1 MMTLKQRRGTFLLS
15 TLVGGVFFRAG
26 DTAYA
31 ADPTYRFDI
40 PPETLSQALTD
51 FSQAAALQII
61 YSESVVKGRKTPGL
75 HGSYTAAEALD
86 TLLAGTDLRVDVNSS
101 GVLMVRARTIVDA
114 TRADV
119 AVKRDTP
126 DSRTRPRRPAA

>member
-1 MMTLKQRRGTFLLS
+1 MMTLKQRRGTLLLS
-15 TLVGGVFFRAG
+15 TLVGGVFLRAG
-26 DTAYA
+26 DAAYA

-61 YSESVVKGRKTPGL
+61 YSESVVKGRKTSGL

-86 TLLAGTDLRVDVNSS
+86 ALLSGTDLRVDINSS
-101 GVLMVRARTIVDA
+101 GVLMVRARTIIDA
-114 TRADV
+114 TRTDV
-119 AVKRDTP
+119 AAKRDTP
-126 DSRTRPRRPAA
+126 VQRTDRKAHV

>member
-1 MMTLKQRRGTFLLS
+1 MMTLKQRRGTLLLS
-15 TLVGGVFFRAG
+15 TLVGGVFLRAG
-26 DTAYA
+26 DAAHA

-51 FSQAAALQII
+51 FGQAAALQII

-86 TLLAGTDLRVDVNSS
+86 ALLTGTDLTVDINSCGS
-101 GVLMVRARTIVDA
+101 LFLKHGRGKVH
-114 TRADV
+114 
-119 AVKRDTP
+119 
-126 DSRTRPRRPAA
+126 

>member
-1 MMTLKQRRGTFLLS
+1 MMTLKQRHGTLLLS
-15 TLVGGVFFRAG
+15 TLVGGVLFRAG
-26 DTAYA
+26 DAAQA

-61 YSESVVKGRKTPGL
+61 YSESVVEGRKTSGL

-86 TLLAGTDLRVDVNSS
+86 AADAGDEDARFAVDGAEGHELGWYASQELSYLAE
-101 GVLMVRARTIVDA
+101 
-114 TRADV
+114 
-119 AVKRDTP
+119 
-126 DSRTRPRRPAA
+126 